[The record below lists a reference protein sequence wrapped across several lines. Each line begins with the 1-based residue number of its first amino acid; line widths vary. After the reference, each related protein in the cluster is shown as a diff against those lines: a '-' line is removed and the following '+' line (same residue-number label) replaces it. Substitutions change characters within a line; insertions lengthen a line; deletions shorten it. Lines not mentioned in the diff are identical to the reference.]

1 MATPLLLLQLPIL
14 RALDPKTGAQL
25 WESRVGEADP
35 LRSSPGRFLV
45 TPHGIFVMAGPKIWL
60 FDATNG
66 SIKAKLELPFSPD
79 TAIFEGD
86 AFYVAAVPEAACIG
100 VDGETRWRISVEG
113 SWSKSLICRDA
124 DHKVIWQRDAPK
136 FSEGAAA
143 GLALGDQVAQPD
155 DKGLR

>member
-1 MATPLLLLQLPIL
+1 MSQPLLLLQLPIL
-14 RALDPKTGAQL
+14 RALDPQTGAQL

-35 LRSSPGRFLV
+35 LRSSPGRFLI

-60 FDATNG
+60 FDAKNG
-66 SIKAKLELPFSPD
+66 AIKAKLELPFSPD
-79 TAIFEGD
+79 TAIFDDG
-86 AFYVAAVPEAACIG
+86 AFYVAAVPEAACIA
-100 VDGETRWRISVEG
+100 VDGHVRWRITVEG
-113 SWSKSLICRDA
+113 AWSKTLVCRDE
-124 DHKVIWQRDAPK
+124 HQKVLWQRDLPK